1 MAKEAPAPDWKG
13 RTVVCLASGPS
24 LTQADVDLVR
34 RAGHPT
40 VVTNTT
46 FRMAPWADVLF
57 GFDARWWSTKDP
69 ATGLTHAQESAR
81 VFAGRRF
88 TKSELGPTYGVET
101 LHGSSWFRGFGN
113 SGCCAIALAVHAGA
127 ARVILLGFDST
138 FGPKG
143 ERHWHGNHPGGLG
156 NCASI
161 ARWPAHFKRTAHM
174 AKLAGVVV
182 LNCSRRTALDCFDRV
197 PLEQA
202 LELELESAE

>member
-1 MAKEAPAPDWKG
+1 MTKEAAAPDWKG

-34 RAGHPT
+34 RAGLPT

-46 FRMAPWADVLF
+46 FRMAPWADMLF
-57 GFDARWWSTKDP
+57 GFDARWWATKDP

-81 VFAGRRF
+81 DFAGRRI
-88 TKSELGPTYGVET
+88 TRSQLGTTYGIET

-113 SGCCAIALAVHAGA
+113 SGTCAIAMAVHGGA
-127 ARVILLGFDST
+127 ARVLLLGFDCT

-161 ARWPAHFKRTAHM
+161 SRWPAHFKRTKRM
-174 AKLAGVVV
+174 ADAAGVRV
-182 LNCSRRTALDCFDRV
+182 LNCSRRTALDCFERV

>member
-34 RAGHPT
+34 LSGHPT

-46 FRMAPWADVLF
+46 FRMAPWADMLF
-57 GFDARWWSTKDP
+57 GFDARWWATKDP

-81 VFAGRRF
+81 DFAGRRI
-88 TKSELGPTYGVET
+88 TKSQLGTTYGI
-101 LHGSSWFRGFGN
+101 
-113 SGCCAIALAVHAGA
+113 SGTCAIAMAVHGGA
-127 ARVILLGFDST
+127 ARIILLGFDST

-161 ARWPAHFKRTAHM
+161 ARWPGHFKRTKRM
-174 AKLAGVVV
+174 ADAAGVRI
-182 LNCSRRTALDCFDRV
+182 LNCSRRTALDCFERV

-202 LELELESAE
+202 LALDLETAE